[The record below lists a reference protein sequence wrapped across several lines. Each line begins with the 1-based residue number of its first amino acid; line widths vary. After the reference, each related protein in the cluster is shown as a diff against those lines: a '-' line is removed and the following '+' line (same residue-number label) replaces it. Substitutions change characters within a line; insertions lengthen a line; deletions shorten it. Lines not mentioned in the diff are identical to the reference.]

1 MRRVAALTGMLLV
14 VAIIGGCGDSGDTEI
29 PTRVVTVKP
38 DPPGSP
44 QTLGPLTQR
53 QRDQT
58 KRIIARDRRFRR
70 IVGAN
75 RYRFTRAIPLGAQD
89 NRGPQPREVFIGTR
103 SEVILSEPRP
113 LVIRTWRLVE
123 FPQEP
128 DKAKEP
134 TYKVMSGRL
143 TVRGLR
149 SLVVFVDLK
158 RLTVAGMSV
167 LEADDVKFP
176 SGWPTVRPPTGE

>member
-1 MRRVAALTGMLLV
+1 MRRLAVLTGTLLA
-14 VAIIGGCGDSGDTEI
+14 VAIIGGCGDSGDPEI

-38 DPPGSP
+38 DPPGRP

-70 IVGAN
+70 IVGTDS
-75 RYRFTRAIPLGAQD
+75 YRLTRAIPLGAQD
-89 NRGPQPREVFIGTR
+89 NRGAQPREVFIGTR
-103 SEVILSEPRP
+103 SEVNLSDPRP
-113 LVIRTWRLVE
+113 LVVTTWPLME
-123 FPQEP
+123 FPREAEEAQ
-128 DKAKEP
+128 EP
-134 TYKVMSGRL
+134 TYKVMTARL

-158 RLTVAGMSV
+158 RRTVAGMSV
-167 LEADDVKFP
+167 LKADDVKFP
-176 SGWPTVRPPTGE
+176 SGWPTVRLPTGE

>member
-1 MRRVAALTGMLLV
+1 VHRLAALIGMLLI
-14 VAIIGGCGDSGDTEI
+14 VASVGGCGGAGDSEI

-44 QTLGPLTQR
+44 QTLRPLTQR
-53 QRDQT
+53 QRGQT

-75 RYRFTRAIPLGAQD
+75 RYDINRAIPLGAQD
-89 NRGPQPREVFIGTR
+89 NRGRQPREVFIGTR
-103 SEVILSEPRP
+103 SEVTLSEPRP
-113 LVIRTWRLVE
+113 LVITTWPLME
-123 FPQEP
+123 FPRDSEE
-128 DKAKEP
+128 AKEP
-134 TYKVMSGRL
+134 TYKVLFGRL

-167 LEADDVKFP
+167 LEADDVEFP
-176 SGWPTVRPPTGE
+176 SGWPTVRAPTGK